1 VIAKTL
7 PQPQPATSWTFP
19 PTQAVTIGNG
29 LRIVSCAL
37 PDRPLIDFQLS
48 LHSPIG
54 AEPPGL
60 DGIRAVLGAAF
71 ARGPAKRAVDRV
83 PGNVPVLPASRL
95 TVRLD
100 AHGIRL
106 HVDATAD
113 EAKAAM
119 ELLSRT
125 VRYPDLGCDDG
136 IRLVWHA
143 RHSGRLLMAN
153 RLDRRASAE
162 LYLSLFGASH
172 RLGRPL
178 AGTPTTLARIDAS
191 KLRDFH
197 TSQAHPGNAVLTVT
211 GELPAGYLAFADAA
225 YRGWSRGAPSPTA
238 ADPVERVPVHRL
250 RCVERPEYQQVQISV
265 GARLPG
271 PGSHSWPALTAAL
284 FTLGGSQMPLIDLVL
299 REQHGYTFGMRAWA
313 QPVPGGAVAI
323 ITGLIAAPRVAAAC
337 AELLSILD
345 RVRTTGFTARERDQT
360 IRSLCAAAPR
370 NLQGS
375 CAVGDAITE
384 GILLRQADD
393 YAAAFHAAL
402 SKVSRFD
409 MRRAVARYLAPDRLA
424 FVVSGPGERL
434 PKVAAVIEAAG

>member
-1 VIAKTL
+1 MIAETL
-7 PQPQPATSWTFP
+7 PQPQPAASWTFP
-19 PTQAVTIGNG
+19 QTQTLTIGNG

-37 PDRPLIDFQLS
+37 PGRPLVDFQLS
-48 LHSPIG
+48 VHIPVG

-60 DGIRAVLGAAF
+60 DGIRAVLGAAY
-71 ARGPAKRAVDRV
+71 ARGPVKRAVDRV
-83 PGNVPVLPASRL
+83 RDNVPTLPASRL
-95 TVRLD
+95 TVGLD
-100 AHGIRL
+100 THGIRL

-143 RHSGRLLMAN
+143 RQSGQLMIAN
-153 RLDRRASAE
+153 RLDRRESAE
-162 LYLSLFGASH
+162 LYRSLFGASN

-178 AGTPTTLARIDAS
+178 DGSPKMLAQIDAS

-197 TSQAHPGNAVLTVT
+197 KSQTYPGNAALTVT
-211 GELPAGYLAFADAA
+211 GELPAGYLALAGAA
-225 YRGWSRGAPSPTA
+225 YSGWSHSSPSPSA
-238 ADPVERVPVHRL
+238 ADPVERAPVHRL
-250 RCVERPEYQQVQISV
+250 RCVERPEYQQVQISI
-265 GARLPG
+265 GAKLPG
-271 PGSHSWPALTAAL
+271 PGSQSWPALTAAL
-284 FTLGGSQMPLIDLVL
+284 FMLGGSQMPLIDLVL

-323 ITGLIAAPRVAAAC
+323 ITGLIAAPRATEAC

-409 MRRAVARYLAPDRLA
+409 MQRAVARYLAPDRLA
-424 FVVSGPGERL
+424 FVVSGPEERL
-434 PKVAAVIEAAG
+434 HKVAAVIEAS